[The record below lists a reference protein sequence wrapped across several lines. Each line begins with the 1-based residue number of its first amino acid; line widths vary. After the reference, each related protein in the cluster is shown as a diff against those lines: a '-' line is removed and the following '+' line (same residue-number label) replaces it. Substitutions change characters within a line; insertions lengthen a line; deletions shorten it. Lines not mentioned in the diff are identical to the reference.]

1 MASGYRERLWPAWW
15 LWLVVVLVGL
25 GFGLVVAPFG
35 AEVMAAVAV
44 VMTIILG
51 ALLLAWTTTVGLD
64 GDSFVAGRARIP
76 VLLLGAPEVLDAA
89 GMRHAHGPGLD
100 ARAYLCL
107 RGWIGDGAAGDR
119 RRPARPDALLAGR
132 RRDVLDG
139 WRRPWSAPARP
150 MPR

>member
-15 LWLVVVLVGL
+15 LWLFVGLVGL

-35 AEVMAAVAV
+35 GEVMAAVAV

-51 ALLLAWTTTVGLD
+51 ALLLSWTTTVGLD

-76 VLLLGAPEVLDAA
+76 VRLLGAPEVLDAA
-89 GMRHAHGPGLD
+89 GMQHAHGPGLD

-107 RGWIGDGAAGDR
+107 RGGIGTGLRVPVMDPEDPVPYWLVSS
-119 RRPARPDALLAGR
+119 RRPGRLAAALERARASDAL
-132 RRDVLDG
+132 
-139 WRRPWSAPARP
+139 
-150 MPR
+150 